1 MSSPTQ
7 STEDNKISL
16 NLTNENVA
24 VSKPLVGHNVAIS
37 GLEAAGFSGPSS
49 FGPADPAPEDSF
61 LR

>member
-7 STEDNKISL
+7 STEDNIISL
-16 NLTNENVA
+16 NLTNENVS
-24 VSKPLVGHNVAIS
+24 VSEPLVGHNVAIS

-49 FGPADPAPEDSF
+49 FGPAAPAPEDSF